1 MLADLLI
8 SPLSSF
14 LLVLLPC
21 RDAAEAVA
29 GRSVCFLQIVYSF
42 VPLSER
48 SCVLEAGPALP
59 VLCRLGD
66 VQHFTQLQVT
76 LEVKCRGLWEYRKA
90 PWRRWCLKEE
100 ESCRGIRET

>member
-48 SCVLEAGPALP
+48 SCVRGWAGSSSSVSAGRRAALYS
-59 VLCRLGD
+59 VASYVG
-66 VQHFTQLQVT
+66 
-76 LEVKCRGLWEYRKA
+76 G
-90 PWRRWCLKEE
+90 
-100 ESCRGIRET
+100 